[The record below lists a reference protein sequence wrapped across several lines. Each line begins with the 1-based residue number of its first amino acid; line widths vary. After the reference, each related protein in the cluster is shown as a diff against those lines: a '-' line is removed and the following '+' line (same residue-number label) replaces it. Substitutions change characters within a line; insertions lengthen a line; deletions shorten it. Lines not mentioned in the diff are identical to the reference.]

1 MLLGGIN
8 AYLVVSGALLQR
20 LTRAVEVEDDN
31 QTPPRNAC
39 RSHCSAMNPGFDASE
54 DGEDNENFQSRD
66 KMQGVPTSLP
76 DSVDNDTTEHQ
87 REIDNELSQVGECSG
102 SSGKGGSLTAGQKT
116 QKSHVPDQTAS
127 QIDSS
132 SPSSI
137 KANKGSMELNE
148 EVPVNATISE
158 PSLDPAHR
166 NVSDN
171 DQKRKGLTSVCHALI
186 GFFELTIFRD
196 HPLLIIVCIQAIF
209 FGMSYSGWLLFVI
222 PNAISKGLST
232 SRAVQISVV
241 GGVCNFLGRLAIGA
255 LTSKDFLSVEVLY
268 SIINIISAVAFFTN
282 FIAESFWFLMVLS
295 VIYGLMQGLKS
306 PSQQLLT
313 MSAVGKDRYSAGLPL
328 LYFCI
333 GLSFPISGALFG
345 K

>member
-1 MLLGGIN
+1 M
-8 AYLVVSGALLQR
+8 
-20 LTRAVEVEDDN
+20 
-31 QTPPRNAC
+31 
-39 RSHCSAMNPGFDASE
+39 
-54 DGEDNENFQSRD
+54 
-66 KMQGVPTSLP
+66 
-76 DSVDNDTTEHQ
+76 
-87 REIDNELSQVGECSG
+87 
-102 SSGKGGSLTAGQKT
+102 
-116 QKSHVPDQTAS
+116 
-127 QIDSS
+127 
-132 SPSSI
+132 
-137 KANKGSMELNE
+137 NE
-148 EVPVNATISE
+148 EVPVNANISE
-158 PSLDPAHR
+158 PSTDPEHR

-171 DQKRKGLTSVCHALI
+171 VQKRKGLTSVCHALI

-222 PNAISKGLST
+222 PNAIAKGLST

-255 LTSKDFLSVEVLY
+255 LVSNDFLSVEVLY
-268 SIINIISAVAFFTN
+268 CIINIISAAAFFTN

-295 VIYGLMQGLKS
+295 VIYGLMQGLKA

-313 MSAVGKDRYSAGLPL
+313 MSAVGADRYSAGLPL